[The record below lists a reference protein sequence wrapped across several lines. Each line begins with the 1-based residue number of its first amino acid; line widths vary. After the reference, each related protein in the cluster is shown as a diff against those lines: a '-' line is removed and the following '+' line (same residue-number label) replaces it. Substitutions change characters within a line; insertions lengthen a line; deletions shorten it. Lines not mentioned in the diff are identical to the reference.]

1 MTLGNLITGTSK
13 RKKREFFIPYI
24 KDREVIDIGCA
35 GNDENPYDK
44 EDWLHKYIAEAAK
57 YCVGIDMDESKVS
70 VLKDRG
76 YNVVAIKAQHIQMD
90 RLFDVVCAFDV
101 MEHIE
106 DQKSFFD
113 NINSLLKSDGKLLI
127 SVPNPFF
134 FMKFLRAGI
143 KGEGNN
149 NPEHVCW
156 FCNSTIREHLRRYG
170 FKVDRLEFRSGEP
183 RLYWF
188 FFLPKIWR
196 HTSLYVVASK
206 IG

>member
-1 MTLGNLITGTSK
+1 MFATQLIFGKSK

-35 GNDENPYDK
+35 GNDENPYEK
-44 EDWLHKYIAEAAK
+44 EEWLHKYIAQSAK
-57 YCVGIDMDESKVS
+57 YCVGIDMDEPKVNAM
-70 VLKDRG
+70 KAMG
-76 YNVVAIKAQHIQMD
+76 YNAVAIKAQQIRLD
-90 RLFDVVCAFDV
+90 RQFDVVCAFDV

-113 NINSLLKSDGKLLI
+113 NINTLLKADGKLLI

-134 FMKFLRAGI
+134 FWKFLRAGI
-143 KGEGNN
+143 RGDGNN

-183 RLYWF
+183 GLYRLI
-188 FFLPKIWR
+188 FLPKIWR
-196 HTSLYVVASK
+196 HTSLYLVASR